1 MTLVTDLKQYFT
13 AAKVAKAIETAAP
26 VRTTVQDEFFPESVR
41 QQHDLPL
48 IPVSELKTMVDCV
61 PVVSR
66 SGEAYPF
73 ADTQL
78 DTQYIEPLP
87 VRVRSTV
94 RAMELNNLKLLNMGQ
109 KQEWANRKIRN
120 GRSAIKKTIE
130 VLCAQ
135 AVFDGVIGYPLLLD
149 SGQFAN
155 YSVGYGG
162 SIQELSVASGDEWDA
177 SGTTLAKVY
186 LQLEDMDTLLEE
198 AGHGGD
204 KVVYAGKKAYA
215 QLLVLVETNNAAK
228 QAKVPARLT
237 DDGAIIVGGHLVK
250 KMAETW
256 KSPESGS
263 SSNKVPDKEIRMV
276 AKGNQGF
283 FYAAIDDLE
292 ANLQAMPMFTKPID
306 IKDPSELRL
315 VSTSK
320 PLPAVAP
327 EATCKAVVTIS

>member
-1 MTLVTDLKQYFT
+1 MTLIADLKQFFT
-13 AAKVAKAIETAAP
+13 AAKVAKAIEVAAP
-26 VRTTVQDEFFPESVR
+26 VRATVQDEFFPEASR
-41 QQHDLPL
+41 QQHDMPL
-48 IPVSELKTMVDCV
+48 IPFSELKTMVDCV
-61 PVVSR
+61 PIVSR

-73 ADTQL
+73 TDTQL

-109 KQEWANRKIRN
+109 KQSWANRKIQN
-120 GRSAIKKTIE
+120 GRTAVKKTIE
-130 VLCAQ
+130 ALCAQ
-135 AVFDGVIGYPLLLD
+135 AVFDGAINYPLILD
-149 SGQFAN
+149 NGQFAR
-155 YSVGYGG
+155 YKVGYG
-162 SIQELSVASGDEWDA
+162 SEIQELTVESGDKWDA

-186 LQLEDMDTLLEE
+186 LQLEDMDTLLEDS
-198 AGHGGD
+198 GHGGD

-237 DDGAIIVGGHLVK
+237 DDGAIVVGGHTVK

-256 KSPESGS
+256 KDPETGS

-292 ANLQAMPMFTKPID
+292 ANLQAMPMFTKPLEIT
-306 IKDPSELRL
+306 DPSELRL

-327 EATCKAVVTIS
+327 EATCKAVVMS